1 MNKISIIDIELDKL
15 ISEVQAI
22 SKNGCNDR
30 EEIKTANF
38 QNLQKEWT
46 NWEWDTRKHKN
57 LEDHGDNQRRLFGN
71 WVVELRQKIKEK
83 FSFFIYEN
91 SDIRFQYCYWACI
104 MNEEIWNSEKIVWND
119 IKALPDDLV
128 KHWVL
133 HGWFYG
139 IIYFDIDFTRYFFEI
154 NCSRVTSTRK
164 STLKIYRAR
173 INNI

>member
-1 MNKISIIDIELDKL
+1 
-15 ISEVQAI
+15 
-22 SKNGCNDR
+22 
-30 EEIKTANF
+30 
-38 QNLQKEWT
+38 
-46 NWEWDTRKHKN
+46 
-57 LEDHGDNQRRLFGN
+57 
-71 WVVELRQKIKEK
+71 
-83 FSFFIYEN
+83 
-91 SDIRFQYCYWACI
+91 

-128 KHWVL
+128 KHWVF
-133 HGWFYG
+133 HGSFYG